1 MNVHVLNGANL
12 DVLGRRDPA
21 LYGGLSIDELETRI
35 YEWGKELDLRVRCRQ
50 TNNEG
55 QYIDWCHEALDSA
68 EGVVLNPAAW
78 THYSYAIRDAVEL
91 LTVPV
96 VEVHLSNVDEREE
109 WRRHSVIADLAA
121 KRVIGKGPDG
131 YREALEFLATRR
143 QAVSDRVE
151 RVRAA
156 SEEPLL
162 VTKPVNV
169 LWLTGL
175 DSSNAA
181 VLVEP
186 DRVRIF
192 TDFRYVEKAK
202 ATGLEVVEIPRGLYT
217 RLPELLPKRVA
228 FESEHLPYAS
238 WAAIDAGGVETVP
251 TTQLLET
258 VRAVKEPGELDA
270 IRRAAAITNETF
282 ARLAEER
289 FTGRTEK
296 ELAWWVERTMRDL
309 GAEDVAFPPIVA
321 CGPNGALPHASP
333 RDVAIEPGQAVVVD
347 AAAKIDGYNSDC
359 TRTFATGELPDELA
373 RSYDV
378 CLEAQL
384 AGLEATRAGQI
395 GRDVDAIA
403 REVIAEAGFGELF
416 AHGLGHGLGME
427 VHEQPGLR
435 PESEDVLQVGG
446 VVTVEPGIYHP
457 GLGGIRIEDLM
468 IIRARASPRCSRP
481 SRRSSS

>member
-1 MNVHVLNGANL
+1 
-12 DVLGRRDPA
+12 
-21 LYGGLSIDELETRI
+21 
-35 YEWGKELDLRVRCRQ
+35 
-50 TNNEG
+50 
-55 QYIDWCHEALDSA
+55 
-68 EGVVLNPAAW
+68 
-78 THYSYAIRDAVEL
+78 
-91 LTVPV
+91 
-96 VEVHLSNVDEREE
+96 
-109 WRRHSVIADLAA
+109 
-121 KRVIGKGPDG
+121 
-131 YREALEFLATRR
+131 
-143 QAVSDRVE
+143 VSERVE
-151 RVRAA
+151 RVRTA
-156 SEEPLL
+156 SGEPLL

-175 DSSNAA
+175 DSTNAV

-202 ATGLEVVEIPRGLYT
+202 ATGLEVVEIPRSLYT
-217 RLPELLPKRVA
+217 RLPDLLPKRVA
-228 FESEHLPYAS
+228 FESEHLPYSS

-251 TTQLLET
+251 TTQVLET

-270 IRRAAAITNETF
+270 IRRAAAITNEAF

-321 CGPNGALPHASP
+321 CGPNGALPHAGP

-403 REVIAEAGFGELF
+403 REVIAEAGLGELF

-427 VHEQPGLR
+427 VHEQPGMR
-435 PESEDVLQVGG
+435 PGSEDVLQVDG

-457 GLGGIRIEDLM
+457 GLGGIRIEDLT
-468 IIRARASPRCSRP
+468 IIREGEPEILTSFTKELVVVS
-481 SRRSSS
+481 